1 MTSKEFMDIQKE
13 TPFKRGFY
21 QNSKGAVRWLHNIQ
35 LMGSDVFIIWA
46 SKKNALATLRPKHKG
61 GLSVQGQ
68 NVDGT
73 KVADWFISAKYIG
86 GNVYEAGLVEGDK

>member
-1 MTSKEFMDIQKE
+1 MTSKEFMSIQKE

-21 QNSKGAVRWLHNIQ
+21 QNSKGAIRWLHNIQ

-68 NVDGT
+68 NVNGT

-86 GNVYEAGLVEGDK
+86 GNVYEAGLVEKNK